1 MGFGLRPL
9 LFSYYSRRP
18 ANGVSEVERD
28 VRMWFFKGGVMSELL
43 EWVEKQALE
52 NLRFRIQDAENLT
65 KESNTTLTLLLTGM
79 GAGLAYGIKLLDSNA
94 EPWLLL
100 SVFMFSAYLLVLC
113 ALLIFKCI
121 KISAIPAP
129 TNEPSNLYQVE
140 FSLDS
145 LREAEL
151 KNVQQR
157 INEAVTRNN
166 LVAAWLN
173 RIRLFA
179 VGSPIIFSVVAFLA
193 AR

>member
-1 MGFGLRPL
+1 
-9 LFSYYSRRP
+9 
-18 ANGVSEVERD
+18 
-28 VRMWFFKGGVMSELL
+28 MSDLL

-129 TNEPSNLYQVE
+129 TNEPKNLYQVE
-140 FSLDS
+140 FTLDS

-157 INEAVTRNN
+157 INEAVTRNDT
-166 LVAAWLN
+166 VAAWLN

-179 VGSPIIFSVVAFLA
+179 VCSPIIFTVVAFWGA
-193 AR
+193 H